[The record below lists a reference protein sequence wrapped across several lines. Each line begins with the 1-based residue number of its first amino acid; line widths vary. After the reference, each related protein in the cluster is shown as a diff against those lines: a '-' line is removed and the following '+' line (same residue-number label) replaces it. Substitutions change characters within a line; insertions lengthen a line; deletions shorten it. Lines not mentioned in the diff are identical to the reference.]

1 MGGYA
6 QIQWHF
12 TLCVHEVWFPQWSQ
26 KQSVLGTKD
35 WLCILSQ
42 SQTVRMGSHVNLHLC
57 DCQVTQA
64 GHANLCLSVDGNKDG
79 AYPLGCFEDS
89 VSHYMRSLGVSGL

>member
-1 MGGYA
+1 
-6 QIQWHF
+6 
-12 TLCVHEVWFPQWSQ
+12 
-26 KQSVLGTKD
+26 
-35 WLCILSQ
+35 
-42 SQTVRMGSHVNLHLC
+42 MGSHVNLHLC